1 VLLGD
6 LSELF
11 VTCSQP
17 SDDYFHAGKA
27 TMRRL
32 RLLITVAMVILTSLG
47 FEAHAQDSSVSS
59 EYLIKAGFIYN
70 FANLVQWPSNAFT
83 QPDSPIVIGILGEDR
98 FGTVLDRVLAGKKV
112 NGRIFLVKRLKSVTD
127 LKECHIVFVSS
138 SEMAHLAEAIHLV
151 KGMPILTIGEIPGF
165 ARRGGIINLVLE
177 DNKVHFEVNVEAAK
191 VADLTISS
199 RLLALARIV
208 QEPAADGKKTE

>member
-1 VLLGD
+1 
-6 LSELF
+6 
-11 VTCSQP
+11 
-17 SDDYFHAGKA
+17 
-27 TMRRL
+27 MRRL
-32 RLLITVAMVILTSLG
+32 RLLITVAMVILPSLG
-47 FEAHAQDSSVSS
+47 FEAHGQESSASS

-83 QPDSPIVIGILGEDR
+83 QPDSPIVIGILGEDP

-112 NGRIFLVKRLKSVTD
+112 NGRIFLVKRLKSFPD

-165 ARRGGIINLVLE
+165 AKRGGIINLVLE
-177 DNKVHFEVNVEAAK
+177 DNKVHFEVNVDAAK
-191 VADLTISS
+191 EADLTISS

>member
-1 VLLGD
+1 
-6 LSELF
+6 
-11 VTCSQP
+11 
-17 SDDYFHAGKA
+17 
-27 TMRRL
+27 MRRL
-32 RLLITVAMVILTSLG
+32 RLLITVAMVILPSLG

-83 QPDSPIVIGILGEDR
+83 QPDAPIVIGILGEDP
-98 FGTVLDRVLAGKKV
+98 FGTVLDRVLEGKKV
-112 NGRIFLVKRLKSVTD
+112 NGRVFVVKRLKSVLD

-138 SEMAHLAEAIHLV
+138 SEMAHFAEAIHLA
-151 KGMPILTIGEIPGF
+151 KGMPILTIGENPGF
-165 ARRGGIINLVLE
+165 AKRGGIINLVLE
-177 DNKVHFEVNVEAAK
+177 DNKVHFEINVEAAK
-191 VADLTISS
+191 EADLNISA